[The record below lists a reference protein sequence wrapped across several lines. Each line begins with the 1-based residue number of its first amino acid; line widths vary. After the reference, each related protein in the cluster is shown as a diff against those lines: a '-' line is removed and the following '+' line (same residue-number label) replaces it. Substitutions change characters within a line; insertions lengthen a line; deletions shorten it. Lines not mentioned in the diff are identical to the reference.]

1 MGGRG
6 GSLLDKEYSLK
17 RSSALVFIWFLY
29 PREHSV
35 SSEFF
40 FVCVCG
46 DSLFYQH
53 MLDLPEKRKQA
64 PREGRKENTGS
75 ISRADRFL

>member
-46 DSLFYQH
+46 DSLF
-53 MLDLPEKRKQA
+53 LPAHAGFTREEETSSKRRKKRKH
-64 PREGRKENTGS
+64 G
-75 ISRADRFL
+75 